1 MNRLSQC
8 LLVLLLL
15 TGFPV
20 WAVDIFVAKNGSDL
34 NDGSKEKPLATVAA
48 GLRKARE
55 LRRLNDPSITNGIR
69 IILGGGYYQLN
80 ETLFIRPEDA
90 GTAASPTY
98 IESAPNETPVLSGGY
113 KIANWQKS
121 IKKLTGQQA
130 IAEGKLWV
138 ANVPLSAG
146 KLSEFRQLWVND
158 QKAVR

>member
-55 LRRLNDPSITNGIR
+55 LRRLNDPSITNGYSHYFER
-69 IILGGGYYQLN
+69 RLL
-80 ETLFIRPEDA
+80 
-90 GTAASPTY
+90 
-98 IESAPNETPVLSGGY
+98 PV
-113 KIANWQKS
+113 K
-121 IKKLTGQQA
+121 
-130 IAEGKLWV
+130 
-138 ANVPLSAG
+138 
-146 KLSEFRQLWVND
+146 
-158 QKAVR
+158 